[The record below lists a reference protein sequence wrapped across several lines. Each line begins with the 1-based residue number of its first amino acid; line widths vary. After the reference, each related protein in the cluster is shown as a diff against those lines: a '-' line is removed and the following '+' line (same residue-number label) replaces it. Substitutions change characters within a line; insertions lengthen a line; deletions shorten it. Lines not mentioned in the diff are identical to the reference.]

1 MGRGCVFGAGERCGC
16 SKKGGTHFPSRE
28 RVIYQPKP
36 PSDIHEY
43 PKMKPGG
50 AQVSDERCC
59 DAAAGHGP
67 QATAAAVRDRANP
80 NNNTMACSRFI
91 PITTIE
97 AN

>member
-1 MGRGCVFGAGERCGC
+1 MFGAGERCGC
-16 SKKGGTHFPSRE
+16 SKKGGTNFPTRE

-50 AQVSDERCC
+50 AQVSDERW
-59 DAAAGHGP
+59 ATGHQP
-67 QATAAAVRDRANP
+67 PAAAVRDRANP

-91 PITTIE
+91 PITTKIE